1 MGIDS
6 DFVIIYR
13 PWITVAY
20 FGLLEH
26 LIRKHLNRNAEHLNT
41 FPQNYHPP
49 CNKNYYTWGRLS
61 LACFFIYLNF
71 QGCTFQEFSA

>member
-49 CNKNYYTWGRLS
+49 CNKNYYT
-61 LACFFIYLNF
+61 
-71 QGCTFQEFSA
+71 